1 MANTG
6 ACVAGEW
13 SGQAI
18 DAAERTPGAMIE
30 CVSGWLEG
38 RLALPKKDGD
48 ESRCER
54 LPDGFPAAR
63 LAS

>member
-18 DAAERTPGAMIE
+18 DAAERTPGALIE

-38 RLALPKKDGD
+38 RLALPVKDGD
-48 ESRCER
+48 ET
-54 LPDGFPAAR
+54 
-63 LAS
+63 

>member
-6 ACVAGEW
+6 ARAKGAGEW

-18 DAAERTPGAMIE
+18 DAAERTPGALID

-38 RLALPKKDGD
+38 RSGLPG
-48 ESRCER
+48 
-54 LPDGFPAAR
+54 
-63 LAS
+63 